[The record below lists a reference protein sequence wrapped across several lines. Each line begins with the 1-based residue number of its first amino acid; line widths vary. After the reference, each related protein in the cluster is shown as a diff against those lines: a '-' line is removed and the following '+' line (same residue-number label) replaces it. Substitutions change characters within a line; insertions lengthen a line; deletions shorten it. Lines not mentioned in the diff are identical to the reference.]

1 VIIARGDLAAIAA
14 SRLNGGALW
23 VLGAVASWAL
33 YSVCLRRLPTG
44 LDRLAFL
51 AMTIA
56 IGLVPLLPLYRWELG
71 QGLNF
76 ELDAISLG
84 AIG

>member
-1 VIIARGDLAAIAA
+1 
-14 SRLNGGALW
+14 

-33 YSVCLRRLPTG
+33 DSVCLRWRATG
-44 LDRLAFL
+44 LDLLAFL

-76 ELDAISLG
+76 
-84 AIG
+84 